1 MDVVSQLIEEN
12 VRRAQEINCILDKNE
27 SQINNFKLNTEVL
40 EKQNYYSESIINSFS
55 SLFGRIKGWFY
66 KHPKNVDLQNKT
78 ELNYKTELNHKKEL
92 KELKELSLKMN
103 HILQD
108 QNNELQNIN
117 QDVGN
122 QEFMLK
128 NNVRKINNL
137 ILN

>member
-1 MDVVSQLIEEN
+1 MELAIPLVAMGGLYVASKQKRENFTNSQL
-12 VRRAQEINCILDKNE
+12 
-27 SQINNFKLNTEVL
+27 
-40 EKQNYYSESIINSFS
+40 
-55 SLFGRIKGWFY
+55 
-66 KHPKNVDLQNKT
+66 PNVDLQDKT

-128 NNVRKINNL
+128 NNIRKINNL